1 MGKDNNIFYC
11 LSGLGEDTKSNE
23 MIRLNL
29 TDDTLEINKLKSKMF
44 GKEEI
49 IKTYKIN
56 AGDIL
61 KADIVTEEELKDKS
75 VLGRGAAGALLLGP
89 VGAVLGGMTALKN
102 KKINK
107 FFAISYLPS
116 QGNKPQTIV
125 FEAEPPLFKN
135 YNKLYISKFK
145 QKIATIPKS
154 QRAKDYLGIF
164 DTIQNE
170 DGSIQL

>member
-1 MGKDNNIFYC
+1 MSRKNNLFYYV
-11 LSGLGEDTKSNE
+11 SGLGPEVKDTDHIIIK
-23 MIRLNL
+23 LN
-29 TDDTLEINKLKSKMF
+29 DNTLELDRVKLKVFS
-44 GKEEI
+44 EEVI
-49 IKTYKIN
+49 QTYKIN

-102 KKINK
+102 KKNK
-107 FFAISYLPS
+107 TLFAISYLPS
-116 QGNKPQTIV
+116 QGDKPQTLI
-125 FEAEPPLFKN
+125 FDAEPSGWKGT
-135 YNKLYISKFK
+135 NKTYITNLKK
-145 QKIATIPKS
+145 ELAAIPKS

-164 DTIQNE
+164 DTVQNE